1 MKHGHYVYLV
11 ATGQS
16 PLLVIVKKVD
26 FMSHCIN
33 YVSAVAG
40 DLFKKP
46 YPCIGAAFK
55 NLHQLTG
62 FL

>member
-26 FMSHCIN
+26 FMSH
-33 YVSAVAG
+33 VSAVAG